1 MGFVHSKIG
10 TSNQPGS
17 LQLSITAKKNG
28 YLLQYRTRNSF
39 SWCTNY
45 DLPYPLPISLE
56 STFDVDLRAL
66 DSASAA
72 KWASHFAIFMLL
84 KLFKLALDFVENEN
98 FQIQVY
104 SS

>member
-17 LQLSITAKKNG
+17 LQLSITAKKTDIITIS
-28 YLLQYRTRNSF
+28 TRNSF

-72 KWASHFAIFMLL
+72 KWASHFAIFVLL
-84 KLFKLALDFVENEN
+84 KLFKLALDFFENEN
-98 FQIQVY
+98 IQIQVY